1 MFRYFVSEKSAFVLC
16 RFVVGTGMKKDRY
29 KFPMIIL

>member
-1 MFRYFVSEKSAFVLC
+1 MFPCFVGEEAAFVLC
-16 RFVVGTGMKKDRY
+16 RFVDGTGMKKDRY